1 MADSPLM
8 LDAGTRAE
16 LWRKLVDAVEAYAT
30 KIETSRVTPPL
41 DPAMLRASLARFD
54 FSAPVGAFDAFDFLV
69 EGLWKFQTHTPH
81 PRYYGLFNPAPTTM
95 GIAGDA
101 LVAAFN
107 PQLAAWS
114 HSPLAIEIEQHL
126 VRAFGARFGYD
137 PARTDGTFASGGMEA
152 NHTAVLTALVQKFPE
167 FARRGLR
174 ALEAQPVLYAS
185 TEAHHSLLKAARM
198 CGLGTD
204 AVHEIPADG
213 SLRMDAEALASRI
226 ARDRAQGFAPFL
238 VVATAGTTSAGAID
252 PLPAI
257 AEVAEREDL
266 WLHVD
271 AAWGGAAALV
281 AELRPLLEGIERA
294 DSITFDA
301 HKWLSVP
308 MGAGVYITRHVDIL
322 KTSFSIAQTYMPRE
336 AAGLNVVD
344 PYTHSMQWSR
354 RAIGLKVFLSLA
366 VAGWEGYATAIRH
379 MVAMGALLREQ
390 LEASG
395 WQVVNKTPLPVCCF
409 VDARHAGGRSEDY
422 LHKIAMQ
429 VVGSGKA
436 WISTTRLAGSTP
448 VLRACITNYRTEAGD
463 IAALI
468 DALEEARSQIR

>member
-1 MADSPLM
+1 MAGPPLM
-8 LDAGTRAE
+8 LDATTRAR
-16 LWRKLVDAVEAYAT
+16 LWRKLVDAIEAYAT
-30 KIETSRVTPPL
+30 KLETGRVTPPL
-41 DPAMLRASLARFD
+41 EPAKLRASLSRFD
-54 FSAPVGAFDAFDFLV
+54 FSAPVDAFEALDFLV

-137 PARTDGTFASGGMEA
+137 PAQTDGTFASGGMEA
-152 NHTAVLTALVQKFPE
+152 NHTAVLTALVREFPE
-167 FARRGLR
+167 FSSRGLR
-174 ALEAQPVLYAS
+174 ALAAQPVLYVSA
-185 TEAHHSLLKAARM
+185 EAHHSLLKAARM

-204 AVHEIPADG
+204 AVHEIPVDAG
-213 SLRMDAEALASRI
+213 LRMDVQVLASRI
-226 ARDRAQGFAPFL
+226 AQDRGQGFAPFM
-238 VVATAGTTSAGAID
+238 VAATAGTTSAGAID

-257 AEVAEREDL
+257 AEVAAHEKL

-281 AELRPLLEGIERA
+281 PELRPLLDGIERA

-308 MGAGVYITRHVDIL
+308 MGAGIYLTRHIDIL
-322 KTSFSIAQTYMPRE
+322 DRTFRIAQTYMPRE
-336 AAGLNVVD
+336 AAAFDVVD
-344 PYTHSMQWSR
+344 PFMHSIQWSR

-379 MVAMGALLREQ
+379 MVAMGALLRKQ

-395 WQVVNKTPLPVCCF
+395 WQVVNKTPLPLCCF
-409 VDARHAGGRSEDY
+409 VDQRHPEGRSAAY
-422 LHKIAMQ
+422 LHELAMQ
-429 VVGSGKA
+429 VLGSGKA
-436 WISTTRLAGSTP
+436 WISTTCLAGSVP
-448 VLRACITNYRTEAGD
+448 VLRACITNYRTNAD
-463 IAALI
+463 DVAALI
-468 DALEEARSQIR
+468 GALEEARRQFR

>member
-1 MADSPLM
+1 M
-8 LDAGTRAE
+8 LDAKTRAQ
-16 LWRKLVDAVEAYAT
+16 LWRKLVKAIEAYAT
-30 KIETSRVTPPL
+30 KLETGRVTPPL
-41 DPAMLRASLARFD
+41 DPGKLRASLSRFN
-54 FSAPVGAFDAFDFLV
+54 FSAPVDAFEALDFLV

-126 VRAFGARFGYD
+126 VRSFGARFGYD

-152 NHTAVLTALVQKFPE
+152 NHTAVLTALVREFPE
-167 FARRGLR
+167 FSSRGLR
-174 ALEAQPVLYAS
+174 ALAAQPVLYVSA
-185 TEAHHSLLKAARM
+185 EAHHSLLKAARM

-204 AVHEIPADG
+204 AVHEIPVDDG
-213 SLRMDAEALASRI
+213 LRMDPGILASRI
-226 ARDRAQGFAPFL
+226 AQDRGQGFAPFM
-238 VVATAGTTSAGAID
+238 VAATAGTTSAGAID

-257 AEVAEREDL
+257 AEVATQEKL

-271 AAWGGAAALV
+271 AAWGGAAALLP
-281 AELRPLLEGIERA
+281 ELRPLLDGIERA

-308 MGAGVYITRHVDIL
+308 MGAGIYLTRHTDIL
-322 KTSFSIAQTYMPRE
+322 DRTFRIAQTYMPRE
-336 AAGLNVVD
+336 AAGLDVVD
-344 PYTHSMQWSR
+344 PYTHSIQWSR

-379 MVAMGALLREQ
+379 MVAMGVLLREQ

-395 WQVVNKTPLPVCCF
+395 WQVVNKTPLPLCCF
-409 VDARHAGGRSEDY
+409 VDQRHPEGRSEAY
-422 LHKIAMQ
+422 LHELAMQ

-436 WISTTRLAGSTP
+436 WISTTRLAGSVP
-448 VLRACITNYRTEAGD
+448 VLRACITNYRTNAND

-468 DALEEARSQIR
+468 GALEEARRQLR

>member
-1 MADSPLM
+1 MAAPPLM
-8 LDAGTRAE
+8 LDAKTRAQ
-16 LWRKLVDAVEAYAT
+16 LWQKLADAIEAYAT
-30 KIETSRVTPPL
+30 KLETGRVTPAL
-41 DPAMLRASLARFD
+41 DPAKLRAMLSRFD
-54 FSAPVGAFDAFDFLV
+54 FSAPVDVFEALDFLV

-81 PRYYGLFNPAPTTM
+81 PRYFGLFNPAPTTL

-137 PARTDGTFASGGMEA
+137 PAETDGTFTSGGMEA
-152 NHTAVLTALVQKFPE
+152 NHTALLTALVQAFPE
-167 FARRGLR
+167 FSSRGLR
-174 ALEAQPVLYAS
+174 ALTAQPVLYVSA
-185 TEAHHSLLKAARM
+185 EAHHSLLKSARM

-204 AVHEIPADG
+204 AVREIPVDDV
-213 SLRMDAEALASRI
+213 LRMNPEILASRI
-226 ARDRAQGFAPFL
+226 AQDRGQGFAPFL
-238 VVATAGTTSAGAID
+238 VAATAGTTNAGAID
-252 PLPAI
+252 PLAAI
-257 AEVAEREDL
+257 AEVAAHEKL
-266 WLHVD
+266 WFHVD

-281 AELRPLLEGIERA
+281 PELRPLLDGIERA

-308 MGAGVYITRHVDIL
+308 MGAGIYITRHTDIL
-322 KTSFSIAQTYMPRE
+322 DRTFRIAQTYMPRE
-336 AAGLNVVD
+336 AAELDVVN
-344 PYTHSMQWSR
+344 PFLHSIQWSR

-379 MVAMGALLREQ
+379 MVAMGTLLREQ

-395 WQVVNKTPLPVCCF
+395 WEVLNETRLPLCCF
-409 VDARHAGGRSEDY
+409 VDHRHAQGRSADY
-422 LHKIAMQ
+422 LHALAMK
-429 VVGSGKA
+429 VVASGKA
-436 WISTTRLAGSTP
+436 WISTTRLAGSVP
-448 VLRACITNYRTEAGD
+448 VLRACITNFRTNADD

-468 DALEEARSQIR
+468 DALEEARRQLG

>member
-1 MADSPLM
+1 M
-8 LDAGTRAE
+8 LDNETRAR
-16 LWRKLVDAVEAYAT
+16 LWRQLVNAIETYAT
-30 KIETSRVTPPL
+30 KVEAGRVTPPL
-41 DPAMLRASLARFD
+41 DPQRVRAMLERFD
-54 FSAPVGAFDAFDFLV
+54 FSAPVEALEALDFLV

-126 VRAFGARFGYD
+126 VRAIGARFGYD
-137 PARTDGTFASGGMEA
+137 PARCDGTFASGGMEA
-152 NHTAVLTALVQKFPE
+152 NHTAVLTALVQAFPE
-167 FARRGLR
+167 FSRLGVR
-174 ALEAQPVLYAS
+174 ALDAQPVLYVSA
-185 TEAHHSLLKAARM
+185 EAHHSLLKAARL

-204 AVHEIPADG
+204 AVHMIPVEE
-213 SLRMDAEALASRI
+213 SLRMDQEALASRI
-226 ARDRAQGFAPFL
+226 AQDRGQGFAPFL
-238 VVATAGTTSAGAID
+238 VTATAGTTSAGAID
-252 PLPAI
+252 PLPVI
-257 AEVAEREDL
+257 AEVAAREKL

-281 AELRPLLEGIERA
+281 SELRPLLDGIELA

-308 MGAGVYITRHVDIL
+308 MGAGIFLTRHSDIL
-322 KTSFSIAQTYMPRE
+322 DRTFRTAETYMPRE
-336 AAGLNVVD
+336 AAELDVIN
-344 PYTHSMQWSR
+344 PFMHSIQWSR

-366 VAGWEGYATAIRH
+366 VAGWEGYAAAIRH
-379 MVAMGALLREQ
+379 MVAMGGLLREQ

-395 WQVVNKTPLPVCCF
+395 WQMVNKTPLPLCCF
-409 VDARHAGGRSEDY
+409 VDQRHAEGRSAAY
-422 LHKIAMQ
+422 LHAVAMN

-436 WISTTRLAGSTP
+436 WISTTRLANSMP
-448 VLRACITNYRTEAGD
+448 ALRACITNYRTSADD
-463 IAALI
+463 ITALLAAL
-468 DALEEARSQIR
+468 AEARRQLG

>member
-1 MADSPLM
+1 M
-8 LDAGTRAE
+8 LDAKTRAQ
-16 LWRKLVDAVEAYAT
+16 LWHQLIDAIEAYAT
-30 KIETSRVTPPL
+30 KLETGRVTPAL
-41 DPAMLRASLARFD
+41 DPVKLRAALSRFD
-54 FSAPVGAFDAFDFLV
+54 FSAPVDAFEALDFLV
-69 EGLWKFQTHTPH
+69 EGLWKYQTHTPH

-137 PARTDGTFASGGMEA
+137 PAQTDGTFASGGMEA
-152 NHTAVLTALVQKFPE
+152 NHTAVLTALVRHFPE
-167 FARRGLR
+167 FSRRGLR
-174 ALEAQPVLYAS
+174 ALAAQPILYVSA
-185 TEAHHSLLKAARM
+185 EAHHSLLKAARI

-204 AVHEIPADG
+204 AVHEIPVD
-213 SLRMDAEALASRI
+213 SDLRMNPEILASRI
-226 ARDRAQGFAPFL
+226 AQDRGQGFAPFL
-238 VVATAGTTSAGAID
+238 VAATAGTTSAGAID
-252 PLPAI
+252 PLPAL
-257 AEVAEREDL
+257 AEVAAREKL

-281 AELRPLLEGIERA
+281 PELSPLLDGIEHA

-308 MGAGVYITRHVDIL
+308 MGAGIYITRHTDVL
-322 KTSFSIAQTYMPRE
+322 NSTFSIAQTYMPRE
-336 AAGLNVVD
+336 AAAFEVVD
-344 PYTHSMQWSR
+344 PFLHSIQWSR

-366 VAGWEGYATAIRH
+366 VAGWEGYAVAIRH
-379 MVAMGALLREQ
+379 MVAMGALLRAQ

-395 WQVVNKTPLPVCCF
+395 WQVVNKTPLPLCCF
-409 VDARHAGGRSEDY
+409 IDQRHAQGGSADY
-422 LHKIAMQ
+422 LHAVAMN

-448 VLRACITNYRTEAGD
+448 VLRACITNYRTTADD
-463 IAALI
+463 IEALI
-468 DALEEARSQIR
+468 AALEEARRQLG

>member
-8 LDAGTRAE
+8 LDAGARVE
-16 LWRKLVDAVEAYAT
+16 VWRKLVEAIEAYAT
-30 KIETSRVTPPL
+30 KLESRRVTPPL
-41 DPAMLRASLARFD
+41 DPANLRAVLSRFD
-54 FSAPVGAFDAFDFLV
+54 FSTPVDAIEALDFLV

-152 NHTAVLTALVQKFPE
+152 NHTSMLTALVQKYPE
-167 FARRGLR
+167 FSSRGLR
-174 ALEAQPVLYAS
+174 ALAAQPVLYVS

-204 AVHEIPADG
+204 AVHQIPVDN
-213 SLRMDAEALASRI
+213 SLCMDPEALASQI
-226 ARDRAQGFAPFL
+226 ARDRARGEAPFM
-238 VVATAGTTSAGAID
+238 VAATAGTTSAGAID
-252 PLPAI
+252 PLPVI
-257 AEVAEREDL
+257 AEVAAREKL
-266 WLHVD
+266 WFHVD

-281 AELRPLLEGIERA
+281 PELRPLLDGIERA

-308 MGAGVYITRHVDIL
+308 MGAGIYITRNTDIL
-322 KTSFSIAQTYMPRE
+322 DRTFRIAQTYMPRE
-336 AAGLNVVD
+336 AAGLDVID
-344 PYTHSMQWSR
+344 PYMHSMQWSR

-366 VAGWEGYATAIRH
+366 VAGWEGYAMAVRH

-395 WQVVNKTPLPVCCF
+395 WQVVNITPLPLCCF
-409 VDARHAGGRSEDY
+409 VDQRHPEGRSEAH
-422 LHKIAMQ
+422 LHKIAMH
-429 VVGSGKA
+429 VVASGKA
-436 WISTTRLAGSTP
+436 WISTTRLARSVP

-468 DALEEARSQIR
+468 AALEEARSQIS